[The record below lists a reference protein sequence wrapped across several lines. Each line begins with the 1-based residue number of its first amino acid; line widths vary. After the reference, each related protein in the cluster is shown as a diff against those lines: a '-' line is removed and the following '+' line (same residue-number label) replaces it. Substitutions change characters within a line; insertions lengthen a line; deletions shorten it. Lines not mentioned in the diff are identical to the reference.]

1 MQVQATPDVSDEIT
15 TYQYRW
21 SSFMK
26 YLNEIDASLSV
37 TTNGDATEFDSE
49 TVSILNLPS
58 LKRGKT
64 STHENE
70 LIESLHFI
78 RHYSYLCSLEP
89 I

>member
-21 SSFMK
+21 SSFQK
-26 YLNEIDASLSV
+26 YLNEIDANLSV
-37 TTNGDATEFDSE
+37 NTNGDVTEFDSE

-70 LIESLHFI
+70 LIKSVQFN
-78 RHYSYLCSLEP
+78 RQYSYL
-89 I
+89 